1 VPLAIPIVILLA
13 LLVSMG
19 YAATARSVAGGF
31 ASWMP
36 GWLKKAAFF
45 ALPLAD
51 QVIRLTKYLT
61 HELGT
66 HFASI
71 ESQGVKWFHDL
82 AHYVDVVGYWSLYWP
97 VGLFH
102 EVVHLT
108 TVTIPRMIH
117 AKTAPIQRQA
127 DAAEA
132 QAKAA
137 AGAAHSFPKVAK
149 GNSRV
154 TDITVIK
161 RVAMPHAGEWD
172 WIHEHFG
179 DIQKTVA
186 AAATAGATVALP
198 HAHAFPVPFGLTI
211 RGLKRRLRS
220 LEYFTAAT
228 GAAVLVARAIGG
240 VSPRCVKKGPIG
252 KIARALCG
260 LPTNF
265 LNDLLGIFADIWIV
279 ENICTLLPL
288 LETGAEKV
296 GKPLVAALTTA
307 GAGLCGKN
315 TAPGELKGPKA
326 SVPDL
331 IFGVSASGV

>member
-66 HFASI
+66 HFSAI
-71 ESQGVKWFHDL
+71 EAQGVKWFHDL

-137 AGAAHSFPKVAK
+137 AGVAHSFPKVAK
-149 GNSRV
+149 GNSHVTELTRV
-154 TDITVIK
+154 E
-161 RVAMPHAGEWD
+161 RVAMPHAKEWD
-172 WIHEHFG
+172 WLNKHWKG
-179 DIQKTVA
+179 VRRAVLGAVA
-186 AAATAGATVALP
+186 VAGAVALP
-198 HAHAFPVPFGLTI
+198 GGLTFENPFAEWI
-211 RGLKRRLRS
+211 KHNKKRLARLE
-220 LEYFTAAT
+220 LLL
-228 GAAVLVARAIGG
+228 GAAGAAALVARALGG
-240 VSPRCVKKGPIG
+240 VTANCVRKGNIG
-252 KIARALCG
+252 KVARRICG
-260 LPTNF
+260 LDSN
-265 LNDLLGIFADIWIV
+265 LLDLLLIEATVIVGAISVVEFAEGMLAIEDEAVKI
-279 ENICTLLPL
+279 L
-288 LETGAEKV
+288 
-296 GKPLVAALTTA
+296 
-307 GAGLCGKN
+307 GAGIREF
-315 TAPGELKGPKA
+315 PG
-326 SVPDL
+326 
-331 IFGVSASGV
+331 

>member
-66 HFASI
+66 HFAAI
-71 ESQGVKWFHDL
+71 EAQGVKWFHDL

-137 AGAAHSFPKVAK
+137 AGVAHSFPKVAK
-149 GNSRV
+149 ANSHVPELTRV
-154 TDITVIK
+154 E

-172 WIHEHFG
+172 WLHRHWKG
-179 DIQKTVA
+179 VRNAVLGAVA
-186 AAATAGATVALP
+186 VAGALTHP
-198 HAHAFPVPFGLTI
+198 GSIPWENPFSEWVKQNK
-211 RGLKRRLRS
+211 KRLSRLE
-220 LEYFTAAT
+220 LLLGAT
-228 GAAVLVARAIGG
+228 GAAALVARALGG
-240 VSPRCVKKGPIG
+240 VTVNCVRKGNIG
-252 KIARALCG
+252 KVARRLCG
-260 LPTNF
+260 LDGA
-265 LNDLLGIFADIWIV
+265 LVDLL
-279 ENICTLLPL
+279 L
-288 LETGAEKV
+288 LETTLIVGAVSVVEFAEAL
-296 GKPLVAALTTA
+296 LVIEDEALKIAHT
-307 GAGLCGKN
+307 LIK
-315 TAPGELKGPKA
+315 EF
-326 SVPDL
+326 PDPAKL
-331 IFGVSASGV
+331 A

>member
-66 HFASI
+66 HFAAI

-117 AKTAPIQRQA
+117 AKTAPIERQA
-127 DAAEA
+127 AAAEA

-149 GNSRV
+149 GNSHVTELTRV
-154 TDITVIK
+154 E
-161 RVAMPHAGEWD
+161 RVAMPYAKD
-172 WIHEHFG
+172 WYWLHKHWKG
-179 DIQKTVA
+179 VRAAVTGAVA
-186 AAATAGATVALP
+186 VAGALTHP
-198 HAHAFPVPFGLTI
+198 GSIPWENPFSEWI
-211 RGLKRRLRS
+211 KHNKKRLSRVEL
-220 LEYFTAAT
+220 LLGVT
-228 GAAVLVARAIGG
+228 GAAALVARALG
-240 VSPRCVKKGPIG
+240 VTSANCVRKGNLG
-252 KIARALCG
+252 KVARRICG
-260 LPTNF
+260 LDSS
-265 LNDLLGIFADIWIV
+265 LVDLL
-279 ENICTLLPL
+279 L
-288 LETGAEKV
+288 LEATVIVGAISVVEFAEGMLAIEDEAVKI
-296 GKPLVAALTTA
+296 L
-307 GAGLCGKN
+307 GAGIREF
-315 TAPGELKGPKA
+315 PG
-326 SVPDL
+326 
-331 IFGVSASGV
+331 